1 MQYMRGILV
10 LIFSFL
16 VSPGQNM
23 RRIQKV
29 ENVALEDRCTRG
41 TLATILHEIVSK
53 LQSSHSKRRRLQS
66 HDVRAL
72 FVRVLLAVHERIRG
86 N

>member
-1 MQYMRGILV
+1 V
-10 LIFSFL
+10 LIFPFL
-16 VSPGQNM
+16 VSPGQDM

-29 ENVALEDRCTRG
+29 ENVALEDGCTRG
-41 TLATILHEIVSK
+41 TVATILHEIVSE
-53 LQSSHSKRRRLQS
+53 LQSSHSKGRRLQS